1 MSRVI
6 YVSSVVIQI
15 DSGASF
21 AY

>member
-6 YVSSVVIQI
+6 YVSAVVIQI